1 VSDNIGKGFSLV
13 MELEDPNRLTELMAK
28 LGSELVKPRIQAAL
42 ASLDYVHFAR
52 FLPLWDRGLLM
63 IITEFDGAMQDYVM
77 DFAAVLDDEFS
88 LILSYMKGQP
98 PLPVSRYP
106 GKFWEYVDKNT
117 GPKPPDPQAYPDV
130 FSDYPGITAL
140 EIAGASREKVVPAQK
155 RAAHDMVDLSDVQA
169 HTIRSYKATLACY
182 LGFRFEGAK
191 PGRAMLAALAP
202 RLANANASRN
212 HEVCITL
219 GLTHAGLQAL
229 GLPQQTLER
238 FPVAFREGPRLRSDR
253 LGDVGRSDPTKWEV
267 AGTKDGQPT
276 VVHGVVSIYTNQ
288 AIEGGKA
295 AATVDRGLAIVGEA
309 MASAA
314 MSSLAMPY
322 GPQAIALPA
331 AKPKGAGP
339 RAHVCFTCKAQAI
352 GDQGEIHFGY
362 RDGVGQPR
370 FECVPSSG
378 PKTAT
383 PPTPAGDLLLGPEY
397 RNSRGGYYIGEL
409 PAALALNGTYAA
421 LRIIGQEVHKFEQ
434 LLDQVQQQYQVD
446 PELTAAKMVG
456 RWRDGAPVALYPT
469 QANPT
474 RPPKDPEKLKA
485 YDPEAASTPA
495 ELLDAFDY
503 NGKQYPH
510 ESQLLEQRGIEPQPL
525 IEDDEGRRCPFGAHA
540 RRLNPRGGMVLGVP
554 WGRRVVRRG
563 MPYGP
568 KFDKEK
574 DKNEGNA
581 GNKPPPR
588 GLVGL
593 FLCAD
598 LESQFE
604 FLQHVWA
611 NQDLSAPGLRNTQD
625 VFSSAQQ
632 IGTPFRFR
640 PQENEAE
647 ISIMVPPLTT
657 TVGSAYLFMPGING
671 LKWIAGAGWTADDQQ
686 APAAPAPSPKTV
698 RNTAMEEKPKLDAT
712 HHLFLNDPYE
722 KYKEFRQAGV
732 GWVDVPYETYWVF
745 SHKLVAEVNQRKA
758 EFLKP
763 GRDRTGNKSGPFAVA
778 NNLKDGLF
786 FMDPERHTQV
796 RGVMDTIFK
805 DAIGGAKGMA
815 EELAKGLLAK
825 ALKKGQM
832 DAISEFAGQLASQVF
847 FRLMGVPQDAWEL
860 VDKWVRKALDGHRE
874 TMLPPLRAEGG
885 TTTFALR
892 TYFRALQESPN
903 LASNSILAGMKAAT
917 ACPYSNVKMDPD
929 EAMNT
934 ALHMALGGYLS
945 TEFLI
950 GTGIYNL
957 LRHPEQWQKL
967 LQDRSLMDK
976 AIDEMLRY
984 DAPFQLADRWVNNEN
999 EKGEKIESIELG
1011 GEQLK
1016 SGTVIAVVYGS
1027 ANRDET
1033 VFDKPDE
1040 FNITRSPAKEVDK
1053 LTPNLGFGDGV
1064 HRCIGERL
1072 ARQVT
1077 AAAFGALL
1085 DLAPTA
1091 RIGEVG
1097 PWAADPYFRSLT
1109 RLQLLLR

>member
-1 VSDNIGKGFSLV
+1 MSENIGKGFSLV
-13 MELEDPNRLTELMAK
+13 MELEDPSRLPELMAR
-28 LGSELVKPRIQAAL
+28 LGSDSVKPRIQAAL

-63 IITEFDGAMQDYVM
+63 IITEFDGAMPDYVM

-106 GKFWEYVDKNT
+106 EQFWQYVDRNT
-117 GPKPPDPQAYPDV
+117 GPKTTDPAQPNPLAYPDV
-130 FSDYPGITAL
+130 FSDYPGLTAL
-140 EIAGASREKVVPAQK
+140 EIAGASREKVVPPQK
-155 RAAHDMVDLSDVQA
+155 PATPDTVDLGDVQA
-169 HTIRSYKATLACY
+169 HTIRSYKATLACH
-182 LGFRFEGAK
+182 LGFQFEAAK
-191 PGRAMLAALAP
+191 PARDMLAALAP
-202 RLANANASRN
+202 HLTNAHTSRN
-212 HEVCITL
+212 QEVCITL

-238 FPVAFREGPRLRSDR
+238 FPVAFREGPRLRSQR
-253 LGDVGRSDPTKWEV
+253 LGDVGRSDPGQWEV
-267 AGTKDGQPT
+267 AGTKDGQT
-276 VVHGVVSIYTNQ
+276 AVVHGVVSVYTNHS
-288 AIEGGKA
+288 IDSGKTA
-295 AATVDRGLAIVGEA
+295 AAINKGLAIVGKA
-309 MASAA
+309 MGSAA
-314 MSSLAMPY
+314 MVCAELPD
-322 GPQAIALPA
+322 GPQAVAMPV
-331 AKPKGAGP
+331 AKPKPGNSASP
-339 RAHVCFTCKAQAI
+339 RAQVCFTCKAQAI

-370 FECVPSSG
+370 FACVPSSG
-378 PKTAT
+378 PATAT

-397 RNSRGGYYIGEL
+397 RNSRGGYYLGEL

-421 LRIIGQEVHKFEQ
+421 LRIIHQDVTAFEK
-434 LLDQVQQQYQVD
+434 LLDDVQRQHQID
-446 PELTAAKMVG
+446 RELTAAKMVG
-456 RWRDGAPVALYPT
+456 RWRDGAPLSLYPT

-474 RPPKDPEKLKA
+474 RFPKNREQTESP
-485 YDPEAASTPA
+485 ASTPA

-503 NGKQYPH
+503 NGQQYPH
-510 ESQLLEQRGIEPQPL
+510 EAKLLKSHGIEPAPL

-568 KFDKEK
+568 KFERDKSE
-574 DKNEGNA
+574 DKS
-581 GNKPPPR
+581 PPR

-611 NQDLSAPGLRNTQD
+611 NQDLSAPGLRHTQD
-625 VFSSAQQ
+625 VFGSAQQ

-647 ISIMVPPLTT
+647 ISIMVPPLTQ
-657 TVGSAYLFMPGING
+657 TVGSTYLFMPGIKG
-671 LKWIAGAGWTADDQQ
+671 LNWIARAGWTADGG
-686 APAAPAPSPKTV
+686 ARAAPTPSPKTAA
-698 RNTAMEEKPKLDAT
+698 RNNAMDKPKLDAT
-712 HHLFLNDPYE
+712 DYRFLNDPYE
-722 KYKEFRQAGV
+722 KYKEFRRAGV
-732 GWVDVPYETYWVF
+732 GWVDVPYATHWVF
-745 SHKLVAEVNQRKA
+745 SHKLVAEVNERKA

-763 GRDRTGNKSGPFAVA
+763 GKDRTGNKSGPFSVA

-796 RGVMDTIFK
+796 RGVMNTIFGDAIAGAPELAEK
-805 DAIGGAKGMA
+805 TARELLGKALMKGQVDAIG
-815 EELAKGLLAK
+815 
-825 ALKKGQM
+825 
-832 DAISEFAGQLASQVF
+832 EFAGKLASQVF
-847 FRLMGVPQDAWEL
+847 FQLMGVPQDAWDL
-860 VDKWVRKALDGHRE
+860 VDNWVRTALDGHRA
-874 TMLPPLRAEGG
+874 TMLPQLRAKGG
-885 TTTFALR
+885 TTTFAMR
-892 TYFRALQESPN
+892 AYFRALQEG
-903 LASNSILAGMKAAT
+903 ASKTAPNSILAGMQAAT
-917 ACPYSNVKMDPD
+917 GCPASNVKMDPD

-934 ALHMALGGYLS
+934 AVHMALGGYLS

-957 LRHPEQWQKL
+957 LRHPDQWQHL
-967 LQDRSLMDK
+967 LHNRSLMPQ

-984 DAPFQLADRWVNNEN
+984 DAPFQLADRWVNDRN
-999 EKGEKIESIELG
+999 EKGDAIEAIELG
-1011 GEQLK
+1011 GEKLK

-1033 VFDKPDE
+1033 VFDNPDE
-1040 FNITRSPAKEVDK
+1040 FDISRSLRKGAYDP
-1053 LTPNLGFGDGV
+1053 TPNLGFGDGV
-1064 HRCIGERL
+1064 HRCIGEWL
-1072 ARQVT
+1072 ARPVT
-1077 AAAFGALL
+1077 AAAINALL